1 MKLTNK
7 QQIEVLESV
16 LGMLLDGGFGKRSGL
31 CILVLYELSKR
42 GYCNYN
48 QTNLDEIRLFVPL
61 LTIENAAIFGADIN
75 SRSYWWP
82 LSDIGIRA
90 KFLKWTIKQL
100 KLNSDETTKN

>member
-7 QQIEVLESV
+7 QQIDVLESV
-16 LGMLLDGGFGKRSGL
+16 LQIFADGSFGERGGL
-31 CILVLYELSKR
+31 CICTLYELSKR
-42 GYCNYN
+42 GYCNYRE
-48 QTNLDEIRLFVPL
+48 TNFDEIRLFIPL

-90 KFLKWTIKQL
+90 RFLKWMIKQL
-100 KLNSDETTKN
+100 KLNSDETVIN